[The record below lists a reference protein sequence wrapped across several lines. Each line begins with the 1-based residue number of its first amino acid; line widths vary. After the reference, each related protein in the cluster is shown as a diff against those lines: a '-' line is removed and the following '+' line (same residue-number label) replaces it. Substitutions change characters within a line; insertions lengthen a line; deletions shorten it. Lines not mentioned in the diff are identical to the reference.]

1 MQGVV
6 VHSQQLLVVV
16 LAGYAVGDLVEVH
29 QLIHEDDQAAV
40 TRAVEE
46 EGEEL
51 EVVVPVV
58 VRDGH
63 VHTQIGARL
72 GLVGVFAAEP
82 VQHLPLQLVVTLG
95 KGTIVKAEQTGKVEA
110 VHQVV
115 HRAHH
120 SENLLLYTLR
130 ELRAVR
136 AATRRFSRLHLH
148 RADPSIEHIGQR
160 STLGLR
166 LYAEVLDQFAI
177 RRQAL
182 SLIAIKA
189 SLGREVGVHHH
200 KISVHHIV
208 AHRLQQE
215 GFPAAIVTRDEAER
229 CAALADNIYIA
240 EQRLDLLPSPH
251 RDVGQSH
258 ARHHASLE

>member
-1 MQGVV
+1 
-6 VHSQQLLVVV
+6 
-16 LAGYAVGDLVEVH
+16 VGLVEVH

-40 TRAVEE
+40 TRAMEE

-120 SENLLLYTLR
+120 SEDLLLLQALLQG
-130 ELRAVR
+130 ELALLIKHFVLLFLSSHSH
-136 AATRRFSRLHLH
+136 AG
-148 RADPSIEHIGQR
+148 I
-160 STLGLR
+160 STL
-166 LYAEVLDQFAI
+166 
-177 RRQAL
+177 
-182 SLIAIKA
+182 LIQ
-189 SLGREVGVHHH
+189 
-200 KISVHHIV
+200 V
-208 AHRLQQE
+208 AGYSKRA
-215 GFPAAIVTRDEAER
+215 GP
-229 CAALADNIYIA
+229 
-240 EQRLDLLPSPH
+240 
-251 RDVGQSH
+251 
-258 ARHHASLE
+258 